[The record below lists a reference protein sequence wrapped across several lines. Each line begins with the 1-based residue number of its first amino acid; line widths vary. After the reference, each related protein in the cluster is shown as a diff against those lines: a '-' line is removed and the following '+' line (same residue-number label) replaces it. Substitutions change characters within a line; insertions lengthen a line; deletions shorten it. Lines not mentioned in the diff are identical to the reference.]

1 MEKEGF
7 SNDYGF
13 QNINNSTTNINDD
26 SLSVSEN
33 SQKSKNSMIDSY
45 LSRGIKVYK
54 VFRYSP
60 NCEEHNQINYIIPL
74 ARTTTK
80 FILFI
85 ILNILTIG
93 IINIFVAWFPK
104 LILYI
109 YYSETELQNATHL
122 GIFSKEDNE
131 FEVVEKK
138 IIDLPPIDYDSEFSI
153 VKKLNLNIEHSA
165 KQITIFEY
173 KLFKYIYS
181 PLIEG
186 FEAISYRIKSQQNII
201 VEDYSRG

>member
-60 NCEEHNQINYIIPL
+60 NCEEYNQINYIIPL

-153 VKKLNLNIEHSA
+153 VKKLNLNIEHGA

>member
-153 VKKLNLNIEHSA
+153 VKK
-165 KQITIFEY
+165 
-173 KLFKYIYS
+173 
-181 PLIEG
+181 
-186 FEAISYRIKSQQNII
+186 
-201 VEDYSRG
+201 

>member
-26 SLSVSEN
+26 SLSLSEN

-153 VKKLNLNIEHSA
+153 VKKLNLNIEHGA

>member
-33 SQKSKNSMIDSY
+33 SQKSKNTIIDSY

-153 VKKLNLNIEHSA
+153 VKKLNLNIEHGA

>member
-153 VKKLNLNIEHSA
+153 VKKLNLNIEHGA